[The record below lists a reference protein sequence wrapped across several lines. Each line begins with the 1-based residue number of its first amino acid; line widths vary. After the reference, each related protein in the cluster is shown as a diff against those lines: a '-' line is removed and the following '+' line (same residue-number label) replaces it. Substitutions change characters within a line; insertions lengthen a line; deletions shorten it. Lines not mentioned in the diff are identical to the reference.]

1 MQHWLIQAE
10 AHWREFLPKKVAA
23 LEKAGTLKL
32 ELYQAAKQTMDELTE
47 LEAQG
52 LTFSEAR
59 EMVIQQYLLLPPE
72 PEVTAT
78 LEEGD

>member
-32 ELYQAAKQTMDELTE
+32 ELYQAAKQTMDEL
-47 LEAQG
+47 
-52 LTFSEAR
+52 
-59 EMVIQQYLLLPPE
+59 ME
-72 PEVTAT
+72 PEA
-78 LEEGD
+78 